1 MYQQAAF
8 TSTVAAAV
16 RLRRGVLSRSLVID
30 YYATPVSF
38 LAVRARYVLFF
49 ERAVR
54 IPEQRFI
61 GLVGALRPGEV
72 MGAGVAVGA
81 GEVVGAGVAVGAGD
95 VVVVRALCETAA
107 RRRPPLCLSPIRV
120 LNS

>member
-1 MYQQAAF
+1 MTFCMYQQAAF

-16 RLRRGVLSRSLVID
+16 RLRRGVLSRPLVID

-38 LAVRARYVLFF
+38 LVVRARYVLFF
-49 ERAVR
+49 ELAVR
-54 IPEQRFI
+54 IPEPRFI

-72 MGAGVAVGA
+72 MGV
-81 GEVVGAGVAVGAGD
+81 GVAVGAGD
-95 VVVVRALCETAA
+95 VVGVRAVCETAA
-107 RRRPPLCLSPIRV
+107 RRRPPLCLSPSRV